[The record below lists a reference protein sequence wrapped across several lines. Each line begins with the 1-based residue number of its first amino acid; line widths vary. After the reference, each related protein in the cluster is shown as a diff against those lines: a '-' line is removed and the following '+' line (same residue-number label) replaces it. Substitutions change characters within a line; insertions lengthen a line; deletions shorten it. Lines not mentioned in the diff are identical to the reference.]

1 MKNGIES
8 SIWFRLFYTALLP
21 MKINNIAFTIILL
34 IGIST
39 FAHAQQ
45 NTTNDS
51 VWCDNLN
58 ELIKCASLD
67 VINGR
72 VSKPVNDSTFITAT
86 TPNLRLSNN
95 SHEIISKQ
103 YGKVIYECY
112 FHSSKTLDKKLE
124 QAFYHWHEKIKKC
137 VEVWEEARL
146 KNANTTLNVPD
157 DYFITNSEDET
168 TLRIDIFKDK
178 GYHVRLRIF

>member
-1 MKNGIES
+1 
-8 SIWFRLFYTALLP
+8 
-21 MKINNIAFTIILL
+21 MKINKLAIAILL
-34 IGIST
+34 IVAINT
-39 FAHAQQ
+39 AAHAQHH
-45 NTTNDS
+45 TVNDS

-67 VINGR
+67 KISER
-72 VSKPVNDSTFITAT
+72 ISKPVNDSAFFAAC
-86 TPNLRLSNN
+86 TPTLRLSNSN
-95 SHEIISKQ
+95 HEVINKQ
-103 YGKVIYECY
+103 YGKVVYECY
-112 FHSSKTLDKKLE
+112 FYSSEALDKKIE

-146 KNANTTLNVPD
+146 KNTDTTLNVPD

-168 TLRIDIFKDK
+168 TLRLDIYKDK